1 MFALSVPPPTVAGTR
16 RKAGAPGSPHL
27 HTGPDIEPLREGSIE
42 LPMTGVRV
50 TIPALVVRAL
60 ALAEARGFRNS
71 SCPETGLLLHGLA
84 STVTT
89 GRIGEIG
96 TGCGVGTA
104 WMLSALQPNVGCVT
118 IDSDPQLVAA
128 VRDVFSNQ
136 SAVQVLHGDWRELAG
151 HGPFQ
156 LLFADGGHAKMAHP
170 DEVLELVAVGGLLVL
185 DDLTPEEHWPEE
197 WRGKPDPLRTY
208 WLHHERVSS
217 IEVRLAERQAV
228 IIANRL
234 R

>member
-104 WMLSALQPNVGCVT
+104 WMLSALHRLPAICAGT
-118 IDSDPQLVAA
+118 ASEA
-128 VRDVFSNQ
+128 RSFRRS
-136 SAVQVLHGDWRELAG
+136 LHALKQQG
-151 HGPFQ
+151 
-156 LLFADGGHAKMAHP
+156 
-170 DEVLELVAVGGLLVL
+170 
-185 DDLTPEEHWPEE
+185 
-197 WRGKPDPLRTY
+197 
-208 WLHHERVSS
+208 
-217 IEVRLAERQAV
+217 
-228 IIANRL
+228 
-234 R
+234 